1 VIVVAGEALVDL
13 VPGADGALR
22 PHPGGG
28 PFNTARTLAR
38 LDRPVAFLG
47 RLSTDRFGRRM
58 EDMLRADGV
67 ALNAVVHTD
76 EPTTLALAEVY
87 DAGAARY
94 RFYERGTSAP
104 GLRPADALAALPAEV
119 EVLHVGTLGIHL
131 EPVADAIEALVQ
143 RLAQNALIAVDPNV
157 RPGVLADPAAF
168 RGRLARLLE
177 RADVLKLSE
186 DDLAWLAPA
195 SRPEAGLRALLGG
208 ARVGVLTRGGDGA
221 LVVTRTHAVDVPA
234 PRVDVVDTIGAGDA
248 FGGGLVAW
256 WHMGGHGREELGD
269 ADAVAEAARFACQVA
284 ALTCARAGATPPTLA
299 EVRSATAA
307 GRGARTP

>member
-13 VPGADGALR
+13 VPDADGALR

-47 RLSTDRFGRRM
+47 RLSTDRFGRRLQ
-58 EDMLRADGV
+58 DMLRADGV
-67 ALNAVVHTD
+67 GLEAVVSTD
-76 EPTTLALAEVY
+76 EPTTLALAEID

-104 GLRPADALAALPAEV
+104 GLRPDDALAALPADV

-131 EPVADAIEALVQ
+131 EPVADAIEALVE
-143 RLAQNALIAVDPNV
+143 RVAGNGLVAVDPNV

-168 RGRLARLLE
+168 RARLTRLLE

-186 DDLAWLAPA
+186 DDLTWLAPGA
-195 SRPEAGLRALLGG
+195 APEDGVRALLGG
-208 ARVGVLTRGGDGA
+208 AGVGVLTRGGEGA
-221 LVVTRTHAVDVPA
+221 LVVTRTQAVEIPA
-234 PRVDVVDTIGAGDA
+234 PSVDVVDTIGAGDA

-256 WHMGGHGREELGD
+256 WHMSGRGRDELGD
-269 ADAVAEAARFACQVA
+269 AGAVAEAARFACQVA
-284 ALTCARAGATPPTLA
+284 ALTCARAGASPPTLA
-299 EVRSATAA
+299 EVRAA
-307 GRGARTP
+307 A